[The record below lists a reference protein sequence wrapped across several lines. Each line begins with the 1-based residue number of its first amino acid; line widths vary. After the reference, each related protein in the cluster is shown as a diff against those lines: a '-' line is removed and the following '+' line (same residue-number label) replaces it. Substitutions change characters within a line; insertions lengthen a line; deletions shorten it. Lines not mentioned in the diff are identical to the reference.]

1 MSSPHRPGSVGRVTR
16 IRPFR
21 PGDETALSQIC
32 LKTGDAGADAT
43 GIFDDDTIW
52 GEIFVLPYA
61 ARHPEYAFVV
71 ESDDGRVLGY
81 TVAAADTRA
90 FEQWFHDVWW
100 PARAAR
106 WPLPETTASRQDA
119 TLTYAYARHGGAAP
133 YGDEYPAHLHI
144 DLLPELQGQG
154 WGRALIETLI
164 AALRA
169 DGVSGVHLVAS
180 RESTG
185 ALAFYERLGF
195 TPLVSP
201 PGSQAFGMT
210 L

>member
-1 MSSPHRPGSVGRVTR
+1 MTR

-21 PGDETALSQIC
+21 PGDEAALAEIC
-32 LKTGDAGADAT
+32 VKTGDAGADAT
-43 GIFDDDTIW
+43 GIFDDDSLW

-61 ARHPEYAFVV
+61 SRYPEYAFVV
-71 ESDDGRVLGY
+71 EADEGRVVGY
-81 TVAAADTRA
+81 LVAAADTRA
-90 FEQWFHDVWW
+90 FEDWFHDVWW

-106 WPLPETTASRQDA
+106 WPLPETVTSRQDA
-119 TLTYAYARHGGAAP
+119 TLTYAYGRIGGAET
-133 YGDEYPAHLHI
+133 YGDRYPAHLHI

-169 DGVSGVHLVAS
+169 DGVTGVHLVAS
-180 RESTG
+180 GANTG

-195 TPLVSP
+195 ARLASP
-201 PGSQAFGMT
+201 PDSPAFGMA